1 MHKVGEEIF
10 IYFEL
15 RVGPDHYFFSLRI
28 RIHYISVVSALIFVL
43 SARIDIVI
51 VLGPPTDIGELLLQL
66 LSNGKLV
73 LLEFDFRQRFGPP
86 KLVELCWLIRFCIGL
101 VQSIWRSV
109 ILRIYFEFGPVEGVE
124 IFVLLHR
131 LGYNMRSVAFSI
143 AMFFQIEFIT
153 LVLEPASS

>member
-15 RVGPDHYFFSLRI
+15 RVGPDHYFFSLGI

-51 VLGPPTDIGELLLQL
+51 VFGPSTDIGELLLQL

-86 KLVELCWLIRFCIGL
+86 KLVELCWLIRF
-101 VQSIWRSV
+101 
-109 ILRIYFEFGPVEGVE
+109 
-124 IFVLLHR
+124 
-131 LGYNMRSVAFSI
+131 
-143 AMFFQIEFIT
+143 
-153 LVLEPASS
+153 